1 MSTRHPHR
9 RQFVQTALAWA
20 AGSAL
25 LPTTQAQTPSPTPPP
40 ANDFWSLLRAGG
52 CVVLMRHA
60 QTEPGIGDPPQFKL
74 GDCSTQRNLSDAGR
88 EQARRVGQA
97 FVREGIRVDEVR
109 ASAWCRCTETAQ
121 IAFARH
127 SVWAPINSFF
137 RDSGGPEQ
145 TRAVLD
151 AVAHHAA
158 PRNLVLVTHQ
168 VNISALTGQ
177 FPAMG
182 ELFATRPSPQG
193 DRLTVLARWAV

>member
-1 MSTRHPHR
+1 MPTHQLPPR
-9 RQFVQTALAWA
+9 RRFLQTALGWA
-20 AGSAL
+20 GGAL
-25 LPTTQAQTPSPTPPP
+25 AATTQAQTSTPTPGQNP
-40 ANDFWSLLRAGG
+40 DFWQLLRAGG

-109 ASAWCRCTETAQ
+109 SSAWCRCTETAQ
-121 IAFARH
+121 IAFGRH

-145 TRAVLD
+145 TRTVLD
-151 AVAHHAA
+151 AVARHAA

-182 ELFATRPSPQG
+182 ELFATRPSSSNE
-193 DRLTVLARWAV
+193 RLQVLARWTV